1 MVFLGLV
8 GARTGEEG
16 QELAVSVPKL
26 GVVQDDEDFVGLGDE
41 ADGEDEADDQDG
53 LVHRFAYFKSKDI

>member
-16 QELAVSVPKL
+16 QELAVGVLEL
-26 GVVQDDEDFVGLGDE
+26 GVVQDDEDFVCLGDK
-41 ADGEDEADDQDG
+41 ADGEDDAEDQDG
-53 LVHRFAYFKSKDI
+53 LVHRFVYF